1 MHSKFNMCYA
11 FTYQEVRFW
20 RCSDRDAAIGSAK
33 KKKMDFGSRLEPSDS
48 IAESVPEWALHITTK
63 AVFSCEKIEY
73 NILIPTQVA
82 IGVMQMSG

>member
-1 MHSKFNMCYA
+1 MKNKLDFCIKSIFLAMHSKFNMCYA

-48 IAESVPEWALHITTK
+48 IAESVPE
-63 AVFSCEKIEY
+63 
-73 NILIPTQVA
+73 
-82 IGVMQMSG
+82 